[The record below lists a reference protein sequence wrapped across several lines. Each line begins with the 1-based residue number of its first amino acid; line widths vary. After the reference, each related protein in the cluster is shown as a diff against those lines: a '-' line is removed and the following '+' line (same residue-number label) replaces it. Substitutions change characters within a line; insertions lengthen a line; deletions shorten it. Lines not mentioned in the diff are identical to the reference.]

1 VLASGAIAFDPP
13 LPESK
18 RRALADLV
26 MGPVMK
32 LLLHFKEPFWP
43 AWLANLSCA
52 TGPVTLYWPALE
64 SGRTMPAVLTA
75 YCTGPRATRLS
86 ALPEDEA
93 VAVVVADLARL
104 FPRVA
109 PRRLLLG
116 YRRIDWTSDPFAR
129 GGYTFTR
136 PGGRGARGR
145 LAAPDT
151 AALFWAGAATAG
163 STIADTVQA
172 AYASGLRA
180 SSEVLSFLTGH
191 TGAAVVA

>member
-1 VLASGAIAFDPP
+1 
-13 LPESK
+13 
-18 RRALADLV
+18 
-26 MGPVMK
+26 
-32 LLLHFKEPFWP
+32 
-43 AWLANLSCA
+43 
-52 TGPVTLYWPALE
+52 
-64 SGRTMPAVLTA
+64 
-75 YCTGPRATRLS
+75 
-86 ALPEDEA
+86 
-93 VAVVVADLARL
+93 
-104 FPRVA
+104 VA